1 VKVGDRLYAR
11 GRKRPL
17 LHGRRLAARDARA
30 LAGQT
35 SGRRFDASIVSDVAV
50 RCSHGFP
57 AVVTCAPLRGDRP
70 FPTTFWLTCP
80 WLNRLC
86 GALES
91 SGGVESL
98 RIAAAGNRGSWADYN
113 LLAARIRIMSLPPA
127 HRRFLS
133 RHRPAMWGSLARGG
147 VGGIRSSCGGGVKCM
162 HLQVAYWLALGGHP
176 ADSLLERAVR
186 PLECRSPSEWGCEP
200 AIPCSYAVRKEI

>member
-1 VKVGDRLYAR
+1 MKTGYRLSAR
-11 GRKRPL
+11 GRARPL
-17 LHGRRLAARDARA
+17 LHGRRLTARDAGT

-35 SGRRFDASIVSDVAV
+35 SGRRFDPSIVSGVAV

-86 GALES
+86 GTLES
-91 SGGVESL
+91 SGVVQSL
-98 RIAAAGNRGSWADYN
+98 GIAAAGDRGSWVDYN

-127 HRRFLS
+127 RRRFLR
-133 RHRPAMWGSLARGG
+133 RHRPAMWSSLARGG
-147 VGGIRSSCGGGVKCM
+147 VGGIRLSCVSGVKCM

-176 ADSLLERAVR
+176 AGSLLERAVR

-200 AIPCSYAVRKEI
+200 AKPGLDAVRKEM